1 LFNQLSQS
9 DIIVLKE
16 KLWSKNNKKCPL
28 LGIELPLESMV
39 LDHIHKLKAED
50 ISPQKGTIRNAIER
64 RSNALEGKITNNWK
78 RYFGSDESKHP
89 LPLPEFLRNLAD
101 YLEVCAYFDGSYYVH
116 PSEKIKLPEVSKS
129 NYNKLAREY
138 KKSNL
143 KKKFPEY
150 PKSKKLTKALE
161 LLFEKFNISPYN

>member
-1 LFNQLSQS
+1 
-9 DIIVLKE
+9 
-16 KLWSKNNKKCPL
+16 
-28 LGIELPLESMV
+28 
-39 LDHIHKLKAED
+39 
-50 ISPQKGTIRNAIER
+50 
-64 RSNALEGKITNNWK
+64 
-78 RYFGSDESKHP
+78 
-89 LPLPEFLRNLAD
+89 
-101 YLEVCAYFDGSYYVH
+101 LEVGAYFDGSYYVH